1 MNTIIKN
8 IKGIY
13 AIWYREFKVFTRE
26 RTRVI
31 SSLIMPLM
39 WYFIFGGGMGKVASV
54 GGDYHQF
61 IFPGFLVMMVIFSS
75 LFNGAY
81 IVWDKKIDFLKE
93 VLIAPL
99 SRTVIFFGKVAG
111 CMTDALLQA
120 MILLIAGIIIRIPFT
135 PLSVLFTIIML
146 FFLAIGL
153 VSMGLIMGSFMESPE
168 SYGIISSAV
177 VYPLFLL
184 SGALYP
190 LKDLP
195 VWLNILTRIDPASYA
210 VDGLRSTILGNSA
223 MGYFPNLMIIIGFDL
238 VLVLT
243 GTWAFNRMKL

>member
-1 MNTIIKN
+1 M
-8 IKGIY
+8 
-13 AIWYREFKVFTRE
+13 
-26 RTRVI
+26 
-31 SSLIMPLM
+31 
-39 WYFIFGGGMGKVASV
+39 
-54 GGDYHQF
+54 
-61 IFPGFLVMMVIFSS
+61 
-75 LFNGAY
+75 
-81 IVWDKKIDFLKE
+81 
-93 VLIAPL
+93 IAPL

>member
-1 MNTIIKN
+1 MKTIIKN
-8 IKGIY
+8 IKGMY

-26 RTRVI
+26 RTRVV
-31 SSLIMPLM
+31 SSLLMPLM
-39 WYFIFGGGMGKVASV
+39 WYFIFGGGMGRVAAV
-54 GGDYHQF
+54 GSDYHLF

-99 SRTVIFFGKVAG
+99 SRIVIFFGKVAG

-135 PLSVLFTIIML
+135 PVSVILTIIML
-146 FFLAIGL
+146 FCLAVGL

-168 SYGIISSAV
+168 SYGIISSVV

-190 LKDLP
+190 LNNLP
-195 VWLNILTRIDPASYA
+195 LWLNILTRLDPASYA
-210 VDGLRSTILGNSA
+210 VDGLRSAILGTSA
-223 MGYFPNLMIIIGFDL
+223 AGYLPNLMIIAGFDI